1 MINSDKLSPLDLD
14 SLPRLAGFSVL
25 NLTFN
30 MVPHII
36 KAYQVPGQLC
46 SGFFYSKV
54 GIKNEYTR

>member
-1 MINSDKLSPLDLD
+1 MDE
-14 SLPRLAGFSVL
+14 LPCLAGFSVL
-25 NLTFN
+25 KLTFN